1 VRGKKVIITFDGSA
15 PLDAGPSLCYV
26 YLRNKTF
33 ITAHLIERGYAEVD
47 DEREFRH
54 RAPEVFS

>member
-1 VRGKKVIITFDGSA
+1 MIITFDGSA